1 MGGILTRN
9 RAESPRLSSSRT
21 MASLSV
27 HPDAEAAARAAADR
41 VVATIERARGER
53 GIAHIALAGG
63 NTPRRSYEL
72 LVADGLDWSSVHLW
86 FGDERCVPPD
96 DPESNYRMVRESLLE
111 PAGNPADQVH
121 RMKGEIDAEEAVREY
136 AAALPER
143 LDLAFLGLGEDGHTA
158 SLFPGDP
165 LLEDPAPVRA
175 VHRSK
180 PPPRGITLG
189 VGVLRG
195 ARERVILAA
204 GAGKKDAVAA
214 VLRGPDPAYPSSLVD
229 PDLIVDEAAAP

>member
-1 MGGILTRN
+1 
-9 RAESPRLSSSRT
+9 

-41 VVATIERARGER
+41 VVAAIERARGER
-53 GIAHIALAGG
+53 GVAHIALAGG
-63 NTPRRSYEL
+63 NTPRRAYEL
-72 LVADGLDWSSVHLW
+72 LAADGLDWRNVHLW

-111 PAGNPADQVH
+111 PAGIPPEQVH
-121 RMKGEIDAEEAVREY
+121 PVDGEADPDEAARAY
-136 AAALPER
+136 GAQLPER

-165 LLEDPAPVRA
+165 LLEDPAPARA
-175 VHRSK
+175 VVASK
-180 PPPRGITLG
+180 PPPRRITLG
-189 VGVLRG
+189 LDVLRS

-204 GAGKKDAVAA
+204 GVGKKDAVAA
-214 VLRGPDPAYPSSLVD
+214 VLRGPDAAYPASLVD
-229 PDLIVDEAAAP
+229 PDLIVDEGAAP